1 MWVSCK
7 CVKFDIAH
15 FVATGKLSYLKY
27 PQICELERHHG
38 VDLGTSYNNE
48 SAGKT
53 FVHYIAESRRHEL
66 ADHIKKAKFFSLL
79 LDGSTDKGNI
89 DNELLLI
96 VWCDADGTDE
106 KIHTKMCYFSVCRPE
121 SVSAEGLFAVV
132 GRALQNIGIRAITT
146 GDCKRLVGFG
156 TDGASANIAA
166 KGLKGLVEKELP
178 WVFWMWCLAH
188 RLELAIKDALKG
200 TAFDAVDEML
210 LRLYYVYEKSPK
222 KCRQLIEVISDL
234 KDCLTF
240 DDAGTKP
247 VRASGSRWLSHKLNA
262 MKRILSKYGAYTSHI
277 AALSEE
283 TKGADRSKL
292 KGYYKRWVNA
302 KYLLGC
308 AVFIDLLHPCAV
320 FSKSM
325 QSDEIDIL
333 GALTCLLKTIAETDK
348 LSKKPL
354 DQWPTFAATQKKLTL
369 EDGIK
374 VYQCQELKIYRS

>member
-1 MWVSCK
+1 MKRTMSVSVEDETAQCSKKRVVTYRTFQKWQRDFDKEFSTMSWLDCEARMNGGNKIVEKLKCK
-7 CVKFDIAH
+7 VCTKFESKIEGRKNFSNKWIVGAESVRASNVRDHAQNDQHAQSMILLKKDKAKAVGLGPASYPPIARALNKLPDDEKQRLRFKFDIAH
-15 FVATGKLSYLKY
+15 FVATERLSYLKY

-106 KIHTKMCYFSVCRPE
+106 KIHTKRSYFSVYRPE

-166 KGLKGLVEKELP
+166 KGLKGLVEKKTPLGFLDVVP
-178 WVFWMWCLAH
+178 STSTRACYQ
-188 RLELAIKDALKG
+188 G
-200 TAFDAVDEML
+200 
-210 LRLYYVYEKSPK
+210 
-222 KCRQLIEVISDL
+222 CIE
-234 KDCLTF
+234 
-240 DDAGTKP
+240 
-247 VRASGSRWLSHKLNA
+247 RY
-262 MKRILSKYGAYTSHI
+262 RI
-277 AALSEE
+277 
-283 TKGADRSKL
+283 
-292 KGYYKRWVNA
+292 
-302 KYLLGC
+302 
-308 AVFIDLLHPCAV
+308 
-320 FSKSM
+320 
-325 QSDEIDIL
+325 
-333 GALTCLLKTIAETDK
+333 
-348 LSKKPL
+348 
-354 DQWPTFAATQKKLTL
+354 
-369 EDGIK
+369 
-374 VYQCQELKIYRS
+374 